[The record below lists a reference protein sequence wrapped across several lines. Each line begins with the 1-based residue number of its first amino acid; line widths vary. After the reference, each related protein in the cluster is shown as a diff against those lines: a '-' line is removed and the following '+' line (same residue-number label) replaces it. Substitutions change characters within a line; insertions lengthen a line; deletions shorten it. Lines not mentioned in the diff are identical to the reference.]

1 MITFTDDY
9 ELIQALANTLGALNN
24 TQPRDHADEKVLVAA
39 ALLKAVTS
47 LTREYLDGRD
57 VLTPPLGI
65 NGQITITGEL
75 ETILKQR

>member
-9 ELIQALANTLGALNN
+9 ELIQALANTLGTLNN

-57 VLTPPLGI
+57 VLTPPLWI